1 MKLTDS
7 GIEHRAE
14 WQAKGYALPAFDRAA
29 MRAKTKESPR
39 WVQFGT
45 GNLFRAFLLH
55 SADRLLAAGTME
67 SGIVAVK
74 GYDPALLE
82 PVFRA
87 HDNLTLLVTLQNN
100 GAHRKEV
107 LGGMAE
113 SLSME
118 VPSADWER
126 LTQIFQAPS
135 LQLATFTLTEKAYAL
150 ADASGNFSADVA
162 ADFQNG
168 PDKAVSFFGKLAA
181 LLWMRF
187 ESGAGPLALVSLD
200 NCSHNGDQL
209 KQAILPF
216 AQAWKKSGVV
226 SEAFEKALDNPAVF
240 SFPWT
245 MIDKI
250 TPRPDVQIEQMLE
263 ADGVEDIA
271 PVTTGKHSCAA
282 AFVNAE
288 PLEYLVVE
296 DAFPNGRPPLEQ
308 TGIYFT
314 DRATVERAE
323 RMKVCTCLNPLHTAL
338 AIFGCL
344 LGYKRM
350 SDAIGDEALHRLVC
364 RIGYREGL
372 PVVEDPKIFDPRT
385 FLDAVVEQ
393 RIPNP
398 YLPDTPQ
405 RIASDTSQK
414 IPIRFG
420 ATLRAWHARPDGS
433 ARQVWGILT
442 TLAGWLRYLL
452 AVDDDGNPLTR
463 SPDPMLDALD
473 AVLKPFSFGT
483 VPTLEEA
490 ERVLFPLLS
499 DERLFGIDL
508 VQAGWASDVCLQFLS
523 MLKGKGAVR
532 AVLSNL
538 E

>member
-29 MRAKTKESPR
+29 MRVQTKESPR
-39 WVQFGT
+39 WVQFGI
-45 GNLFRAFLLH
+45 GNLFRAFLLR

-107 LGGMAE
+107 LGGLAE

-126 LTQIFQAPS
+126 LIQIFQAPS

-150 ADASGNFSADVA
+150 ADASDNFSADVA

-200 NCSHNGDQL
+200 NCSHNGDRL

-216 AQAWKKSGVV
+216 AQAWEKNGMV
-226 SEAFEKALDNPAVF
+226 SEAFAKALDNPAVF

-250 TPRPDVQIEQMLE
+250 TPRPRC
-263 ADGVEDIA
+263 
-271 PVTTGKHSCAA
+271 S
-282 AFVNAE
+282 
-288 PLEYLVVE
+288 
-296 DAFPNGRPPLEQ
+296 
-308 TGIYFT
+308 
-314 DRATVERAE
+314 DRADARSRWGGRHRA
-323 RMKVCTCLNPLHTAL
+323 
-338 AIFGCL
+338 
-344 LGYKRM
+344 
-350 SDAIGDEALHRLVC
+350 GDHRQAFLRGGIC
-364 RIGYREGL
+364 QC
-372 PVVEDPKIFDPRT
+372 RT
-385 FLDAVVEQ
+385 FGNIWWWRMRSPTD
-393 RIPNP
+393 
-398 YLPDTPQ
+398 
-405 RIASDTSQK
+405 
-414 IPIRFG
+414 
-420 ATLRAWHARPDGS
+420 ARPWNKRAS
-433 ARQVWGILT
+433 I
-442 TLAGWLRYLL
+442 
-452 AVDDDGNPLTR
+452 
-463 SPDPMLDALD
+463 SP
-473 AVLKPFSFGT
+473 T
-483 VPTLEEA
+483 V
-490 ERVLFPLLS
+490 RRWS
-499 DERLFGIDL
+499 GRNG
-508 VQAGWASDVCLQFLS
+508 
-523 MLKGKGAVR
+523 
-532 AVLSNL
+532 
-538 E
+538 